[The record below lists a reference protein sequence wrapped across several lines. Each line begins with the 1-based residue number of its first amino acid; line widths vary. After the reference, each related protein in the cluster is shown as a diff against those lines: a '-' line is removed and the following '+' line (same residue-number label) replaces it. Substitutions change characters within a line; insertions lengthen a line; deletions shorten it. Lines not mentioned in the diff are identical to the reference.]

1 MNLLFDSFWRA
12 VVYCLHPRVI
22 FLSLLPLGV
31 LTLLGL
37 ALGYFFWGDTVN
49 AVRLWLEN
57 SGLFGP
63 LLDWFT
69 RLGLQPLRTAAAPLV
84 VIAIA
89 TPVLIVLVLLLVA
102 VAMTPALV
110 TYVSK
115 RRFSTLERRGDG
127 ALWRSLLWS
136 VSTSVVALV
145 LLLISLPLWLVPPLI
160 MILPPLIWGW
170 LTYRVMSFDALADHA
185 NSQERRLIF
194 KEHRSALLAI
204 GILTGYLGAMPSL
217 MWAMGAMAAVFAV
230 ILFPIALWLYTLVF
244 AFSSLWFS
252 HYCLAALA
260 QHRETIAHTAI
271 VEAKTELLTQTEE
284 INHVK

>member
-37 ALGYFFWGDTVN
+37 ALGYFFWGETVN

-170 LTYRVMSFDALADHA
+170 LTYRVMAFDALAAHA
-185 NSQERRLIF
+185 SPQERKLLFTR
-194 KEHRSALLAI
+194 HRFGLMGMGVMA
-204 GILTGYLGAMPSL
+204 GCLGASPSL
-217 MWAMGAMAAVFAV
+217 IWSVGIWTIVWAPFLVLMS
-230 ILFPIALWLYTLVF
+230 IWLYTLVF
-244 AFSSLWFS
+244 TFCSLWFS
-252 HYCLAALA
+252 HYCLHALQQLRLEQA
-260 QHRETIAHTAI
+260 TAGKTAI
-271 VEAKTELLTQTEE
+271 ATNTTAVELP
-284 INHVK
+284 